1 MSRALRN
8 CAMITAAAAMLLAG
22 GCRQDMADQPR
33 NNPLTPSAFFSDG
46 RGSRTPVENTV
57 ERGAL
62 ADDELNVPKD
72 STFFPLPITQE
83 LLERGRERY
92 GIFCEPCHGAEG
104 DGNGMIAV
112 RGMKH
117 PPSYQQERLRQ
128 APVGYFYDV
137 ITHGFGAMYDY
148 SAQVNAHDRWAIIAY
163 IRALQLSRN
172 APAGMLPAET
182 LRKLKAGPLAAPA
195 EHTTEEG
202 AH

>member
-1 MSRALRN
+1 MSSALRN
-8 CAMITAAAAMLLAG
+8 CAIFAAAVLLPLAG
-22 GCRQDMADQPR
+22 GCRQDMADQPK

-46 RGSRTPVENTV
+46 RASRTPVENTV

-62 ADDELNVPKD
+62 AEDELAAPKD
-72 STFFPLPITQE
+72 STFFPLPVTPE

-92 GIFCEPCHGAEG
+92 GIFCAPCHGAEG

-182 LRKLKAGPLAAPA
+182 LRKLKAGPEAAPA
-195 EHTTEEG
+195 EHTPEGG